1 MSTGFGA
8 LGNMVSQQ
16 SSSGSP
22 TSSAMPS
29 APPSPRPAPSGGPQ
43 RDTINQLIEKL
54 AKIGNKGEE
63 MAAQAESLKGS
74 AENAQRILGEVEN
87 GLNALIGLCGQH
99 KARGGEMS
107 GLVAQL
113 EAADAQ
119 QQSLIDKIQRENQAA
134 DQNVVAIGEKASA
147 IQEAIRAAQQELSS
161 NQAGGKRKAR
171 RGGFT
176 YKKGKSQTRALKK
189 GRQNGGFLYGKS
201 LRRLSRKA
209 RKSVRRNK
217 K

>member
-74 AENAQRILGEVEN
+74 AENAQR
-87 GLNALIGLCGQH
+87 
-99 KARGGEMS
+99 
-107 GLVAQL
+107 
-113 EAADAQ
+113 
-119 QQSLIDKIQRENQAA
+119 
-134 DQNVVAIGEKASA
+134 
-147 IQEAIRAAQQELSS
+147 RA
-161 NQAGGKRKAR
+161 
-171 RGGFT
+171 
-176 YKKGKSQTRALKK
+176 
-189 GRQNGGFLYGKS
+189 
-201 LRRLSRKA
+201 
-209 RKSVRRNK
+209 
-217 K
+217 